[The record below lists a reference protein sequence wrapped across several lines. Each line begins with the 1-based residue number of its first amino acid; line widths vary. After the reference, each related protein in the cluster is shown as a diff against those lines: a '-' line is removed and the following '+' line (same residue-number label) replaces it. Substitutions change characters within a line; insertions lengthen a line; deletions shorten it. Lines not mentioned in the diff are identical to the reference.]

1 MPSPRTDESLW
12 PRTLLVL
19 PPLTQLNTPYPSTAF
34 LTGYLRSRGVP
45 VQQVD
50 LGLELV
56 LAIFSRDG
64 LARVF
69 DAIEESDFDL
79 PEPGL
84 VMLGLRRR
92 YEATVDAV
100 VRFLQGRDSTL
111 AHRIVATPWL
121 PQGPRFADVDDLAGA
136 FGETGITDHAR
147 FLATRYLED
156 LADLIRATVAPHFG
170 FSRYAESLAAAAPS
184 YDPMAAALDEAPGVI
199 DALLLE
205 RFAAAVERA
214 RPDVVGFSVPFPGNL
229 YGALRCGR
237 WLAEHAPDVSRLL
250 GGGYVNTELRELA
263 EPRLFDAVD
272 YVTVDDGEQ
281 PIVALLEH
289 LSGRRAAD
297 RLKRTFVRRDG
308 AVAWVDGAPDADVEH
323 DAIGTPDYDGLR
335 LERYL
340 SILETANPMHRLWS
354 DGRWNKLMVAHGC
367 YWRRCTF
374 CDIGLDYIGR
384 YSTAPASVLADRIE
398 AIIEQTGETGF
409 HFVDEAAPPA
419 SLRDLAIELIAR
431 DTVISWWGNIRF
443 ERSFGS
449 DLCRLLS
456 ASGCIAVTGGLE
468 VASDR
473 LLERIDKG
481 VTVAQVA
488 RVARNFTESD
498 IMVHA
503 YLMYGFP
510 TQTAQETV
518 DSLEYVRQMFALG
531 IVHSG
536 FWHRF
541 TMTVH
546 SPVGVDPDAFGVER
560 VPLPSD
566 AFARNDLAH
575 RDPTGVDP
583 EFFSEGLRTALYHYM
598 HGAGFEHAAHTW
610 FDGAPEATVAPDE
623 ILAALQRAERSDTDR
638 RRARVVWLGED
649 PDWLVDPATGDV
661 AGLAIWHD
669 VEPLQLQLAA
679 PVAEWLG
686 EWLPRCHPRRR
697 EAIRLGTLLDAWPG
711 PPDEAEAFCDT
722 MAWAQLRENGL
733 LLV

>member
-1 MPSPRTDESLW
+1 MTEPVAERPW

-34 LTGYLRSRGVP
+34 LTGYLRGRGLP
-45 VQQVD
+45 VEQCD

-56 LAIFSRDG
+56 LALFSRDG
-64 LARVF
+64 LTRVF
-69 DAIEESDFDL
+69 DAIEDDDFDL
-79 PEPGL
+79 PPPG
-84 VMLGLRRR
+84 VIMLGLRRR

-100 VRFLQGRDSTL
+100 VRFLQGRDPTL
-111 AHRIVATPWL
+111 AHRIVGTPWL
-121 PQGPRFADVDDLAGA
+121 PRGPRFDDVEDLEGA
-136 FGETGITDHAR
+136 FGETGLTDHAR

-156 LADLIRATVAPHFG
+156 VADLIRATVAPHFG
-170 FSRYAESLAAAAPS
+170 FSRYAESLAAAAPT
-184 YDPMAAALDEAPGVI
+184 YDPMQAALDEAPGVV
-199 DALLLE
+199 DAILLE
-205 RFAAAVERA
+205 RFAAVVERVQ
-214 RPDVVGFSVPFPGNL
+214 PEVVGFSVPFPGNL

-237 WLAEHAPDVSRLL
+237 WLADHAPSVTRVL
-250 GGGYVNTELRELA
+250 GGGYVNTELRSLA

-272 YVTVDDGEQ
+272 YVTVDDGEA
-281 PIVALLEH
+281 PFVALLEH
-289 LSGRRAAD
+289 LRGLRADD

-308 AVAWVDGAPDADVEH
+308 RVAWIDGAPDDDVEH
-323 DAIGTPDYDGLR
+323 DAIGAPDYDGLR
-335 LERYL
+335 LDRYL

-374 CDIGLDYIGR
+374 CDVGLDYIGR
-384 YSTAPASVLADRIE
+384 YSTAPASLLADRIE
-398 AIIEQTGETGF
+398 AVIEQTGDTGF

-449 DLCRLLS
+449 DLCRLLA

-488 RVARNFTESD
+488 RVARNFAEAD

-518 DSLEYVRQMFALG
+518 DALELVRQMFELG

-546 SPVGVDPDAFGVER
+546 SPVGVDPSAFDVER
-560 VPLPSD
+560 VDLPPD

-575 RDPTGVDP
+575 HDPTGTGHP
-583 EFFSEGLRTALYHYM
+583 RFAEGLRTALYHYM
-598 HGAGFEHAAHTW
+598 HGMGFERPAHSW
-610 FDGAPEATVAPDE
+610 FDDEPPASVPSDE
-623 ILAALQRAERSDTDR
+623 ILAALQAPERSDTDR
-638 RRARVVWLGED
+638 RRARVIWLGET
-649 PDWLVDPATGDV
+649 PDWLVDPETGAV

-669 VEPLQLQLAA
+669 VEPLQLSLEAD
-679 PVAEWLG
+679 VAEWLG
-686 EWLPRCHPRRR
+686 EWLPRCHPRAR
-697 EAIRLGTLLDAWPG
+697 ESVRLGVLLDAHPHG
-711 PPDEAEAFCDT
+711 AEAAVAFCDS
-722 MAWAQLRENGL
+722 MAWAHLREIGL